1 MGFVPNLTTGVW
13 VGGEDRA
20 IHFPGIG
27 RGQGASMALPMWAL
41 YMKKCYANEDLKIST
56 KAFSKPANMK
66 IELDCEKYQQN
77 NVEND
82 STAVDD
88 ADFF

>member
-1 MGFVPNLTTGVW
+1 
-13 VGGEDRA
+13 
-20 IHFPGIG
+20 
-27 RGQGASMALPMWAL
+27 L
-41 YMKKCYANEDLKIST
+41 YMKKCYANKDLKISDRP
-56 KAFSKPANMK
+56 FRKPANMK